1 MLRIRTFSGSDFFS
15 ESGSG
20 SAKVPDSIRKIR
32 IRIVEK
38 KRSKTVPVS
47 TSGKIVYFMFSILKV
62 NTVFFGQVPPKPNQK
77 HNLDPIGF
85 LMDGTGSAKK
95 PGSIR
100 IRNTDFGS
108 VFISL
113 LRSRIC
119 IQRLSGSGSVVGIWK
134 KTCKIKK
141 RALVT
146 FMTNMYIKWL
156 LLA

>member
-1 MLRIRTFSGSDFFS
+1 
-15 ESGSG
+15 
-20 SAKVPDSIRKIR
+20 
-32 IRIVEK
+32 
-38 KRSKTVPVS
+38 
-47 TSGKIVYFMFSILKV
+47 MFSILKV

-134 KTCKIKK
+134 KNLQNKEKSFSYFHDKYVYKMASFGIK
-141 RALVT
+141 L
-146 FMTNMYIKWL
+146 
-156 LLA
+156 